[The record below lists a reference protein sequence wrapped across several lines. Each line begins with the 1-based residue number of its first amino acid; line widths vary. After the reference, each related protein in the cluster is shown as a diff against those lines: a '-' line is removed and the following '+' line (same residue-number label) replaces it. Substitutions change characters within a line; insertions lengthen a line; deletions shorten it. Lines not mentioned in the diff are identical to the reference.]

1 MFQTILNRPGER
13 AAVQALLVGAS
24 LVAAGSVV
32 LPLPFPERPPVANAQ
47 QGSRHLFG
55 A

>member
-1 MFQTILNRPGER
+1 MFQSILNRPGER
-13 AAVQALLVGAS
+13 AALQALLVGAS
-24 LVAAGSVV
+24 LVTANSLMAPS
-32 LPLPFPERPPVANAQ
+32 PSSERPAAASAQ

>member
-13 AAVQALLVGAS
+13 AALQALLVGAS
-24 LVAAGSVV
+24 LVSTGALAAPS
-32 LPLPFPERPPVANAQ
+32 FASERPPAATAQ